1 MSVLGA
7 GEGAPNAIADGAIA
21 DDARRALLDA
31 QRQLQE
37 EATRPWPGQLYGRIA
52 AILFVAGVFGCV
64 LNYFFEEPRPGGLY
78 WVIAAAALASA
89 VISYAAPWERFP
101 RAAFH
106 TVFAAAAIEIAAAV
120 LVADMELQILYVY
133 MIVAV
138 AFAFGRREVAVWITI
153 TALLL
158 LLPLV
163 QYADDPDGVD
173 QVLRHFSL
181 TLPVVAV
188 VGAVITY
195 LRERREAQQTR
206 MRWFA
211 EETIDTAL
219 RIAPERE

>member
-1 MSVLGA
+1 M
-7 GEGAPNAIADGAIA
+7 DGDPAVA
-21 DDARRALLDA
+21 EDARSALLDA

-37 EATRPWPGQLYGRIA
+37 EAASPWPGQLYGRIS

-64 LNYFFEEPRPGGLY
+64 LNYFFEEPRPGALY

-89 VISYAAPWERFP
+89 AVSFTAPWDRFP
-101 RAAFH
+101 RAVFH
-106 TVFAAAAIEIAAAV
+106 AVFGMAAIEIGAAV
-120 LVADMELQILYVY
+120 LVADMQLEILYVY

-138 AFAFGRREVAVWITI
+138 AFAFGRREVIAWIAI
-153 TALLL
+153 TAMLL

-163 QYADDPDGVD
+163 KYADDPDGVD
-173 QVLRHFSL
+173 RVLRHFSL
-181 TLPVVAV
+181 TLPVIAV

-195 LRERREAQQTR
+195 LRERREAQQNR

-219 RIAPERE
+219 RMTRERN